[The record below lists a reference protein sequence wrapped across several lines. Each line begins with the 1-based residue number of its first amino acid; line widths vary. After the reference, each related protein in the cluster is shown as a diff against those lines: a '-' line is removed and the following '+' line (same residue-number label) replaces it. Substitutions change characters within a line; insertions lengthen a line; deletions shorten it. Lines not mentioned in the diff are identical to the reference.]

1 MRFLLLQVRAPGD
14 PMAAEEQSA
23 FRRALGVAPDAVRP
37 FDLLSGAPSPRD
49 FAESEAVL
57 IGGSGDYS
65 VVRGGAWLPAALSA
79 METLFE
85 TAKPTFAS
93 CWGFQALARALGGR
107 VVTDHARAEVGV
119 LPLHLTEAGLRD
131 PVFGPIGTPF
141 HAVIGHEDI
150 VDELPPGAVS
160 LASSDNLPNEAFTFP
175 DKPIYATQF
184 HPELVREDLVRRLA
198 AYPPYLT
205 LAGASSLDDF
215 RAANPET
222 ADTASLLRRFAADA
236 EAKRRADA
244 EDGARR

>member
-1 MRFLLLQVRAPGD
+1 
-14 PMAAEEQSA
+14 MATEEQSA

-37 FDLLSGAPSPRD
+37 FDLLSGAPSPRQ
-49 FAESEAVL
+49 FADADAVL
-57 IGGSGDYS
+57 VGGSGDYS
-65 VVRGGAWLPAALSA
+65 VVRGGPWLPAALSA

-131 PVFGPIGTPF
+131 PVFGPIGAPF

-222 ADTASLLRRFAADA
+222 ADTASLLRRFAAA
-236 EAKRRADA
+236 VGHPKQRA
-244 EDGARR
+244 GRPARDPIQ